1 MNNADAEQYTED
13 LLNIVLDEVDDI
25 IIIHDSEHTVVWM
38 NRAGLKEFDV
48 SLETVIGSRC
58 YHLFNRNSCCDDCLV
73 SSLVG
78 GSRGESTRTIPRTG
92 ERYNCLSTP
101 LVRNGEIRLVVQHL
115 KKRECTCGTPV
126 LPE

>member
-1 MNNADAEQYTED
+1 MVNDDTDAGQFTED

-48 SLETVIGSRC
+48 VLENVIGERC
-58 YHLFNRNSCCDDCLV
+58 YHLFGRKSSCEDCLV

-78 GSRGESTRTIPRTG
+78 GSKGTSVRMIPKTG
-92 ERYNCLSTP
+92 DRYNCVSTP
-101 LVRNGEIRLVVQHL
+101 LMKGGELKLVVQHL
-115 KKRECTCGTPV
+115 KRSAETCGCQQ
-126 LPE
+126 